1 MPDQLPRY
9 GEPEAGFPA
18 HALPAHALPAPRPEP
33 LAVPAGRLI
42 AILRRHLWVVLFCPL
57 VIVTAA
63 FAVLRQMPRQYTAE
77 ASILIEPQRTQ
88 VSDLQAISPDS
99 GDVAGLLRTQI
110 DILRSPALT
119 LQVVQALHLTQR
131 PEFQPHGGL
140 AARIGDLLQR
150 FGLRRAQPEPP
161 LSPQQMAERVALIL
175 NDKISFVNEVRSS
188 VLRVA
193 VTTEDARQSADI
205 ANKFAEVFL
214 NFKRQEKFEAM
225 QRAHDWFQEQM
236 GKLAEQLRADGLAV
250 EQYRLAHRLDDQ
262 PPDDGTATR
271 TPSINRQQLDTLSN
285 QMMQVSRER
294 ALKEGQL
301 AQAEAVIRGQAVGG
315 ALPAVL
321 ASPVIVELVGQ
332 IATATGREAQL
343 ASAQGI
349 GNPDLVAA
357 RAQLHRLQ
365 ARLQSEMV
373 NISNSLRADVRA
385 AQLQEKALQDQLGRL
400 RLAVSDENAAQVPLQ
415 VLQTKER
422 ATRSIYES
430 FLVRATQLANVAG
443 IQEPDASLVSSA
455 QAPLGPSGPQVKR
468 LLVVAG
474 GLALALGVGLA
485 CALEQLSQGFT
496 SPEQVEATLG
506 LPLHG
511 LIPKMPRR
519 VLRRLSAHGAIV
531 RGASPSADAAAAA
544 LDNLRGR
551 LRALGEA
558 RPKLVMITSA
568 VPQEG
573 KSIFAAE
580 LARNAAA
587 AGWRVM
593 LIECDLY
600 CPSLAAHFRTAA
612 GPGLCDIL
620 AGRLLGDIARV
631 VHEPAPRLHVITAG
645 RPVSDTQEL
654 LASGRM
660 TALLAAVRARYD
672 LVVLDTPPVLPV
684 ADALVLARHAEATL
698 MVVRWDSTARHA
710 VQDAMRQLHEY
721 RARLLGVIM
730 TQVDMRRA
738 ARAAGRMAYA
748 FSFNGTYYGRPVGGQ
763 RLVMQGG
770 ALGRALI
777 LLTAGLLRA
786 RGAGRPVAR
795 G

>member
-1 MPDQLPRY
+1 MPDQLPRFA
-9 GEPEAGFPA
+9 EPETGSLAYAP
-18 HALPAHALPAPRPEP
+18 PAPRPEP
-33 LAVPAGRLI
+33 LAVPAGRLL
-42 AILRRHLWVVLFCPL
+42 ATLRRHLWVVLLCPV
-57 VIVTAA
+57 VIVTLA

-119 LQVVQALHLTQR
+119 LQVVEALHLTQR
-131 PEFQPHGGL
+131 PEFQPQGGL
-140 AARIGDLLQR
+140 KVRIGQLLER
-150 FGLRRAQPEPP
+150 FGLRAARPEPP
-161 LSPQQMAERVALIL
+161 LTPQQMAERVALIL

-193 VTTEDARQSADI
+193 VTTQDARQSADI

-250 EQYRLAHRLDDQ
+250 EQYRLEHKLDDQ
-262 PPDDGTATR
+262 PPDDGTATHVA
-271 TPSINRQQLDTLSN
+271 SINRQQLDTLSN
-285 QMMQVSRER
+285 QLMQVSRER
-294 ALKEGQL
+294 ALKEGEL
-301 AQAEAVIRGQAVGG
+301 AQADAVIRGQAVGG

-343 ASAQGI
+343 ATTQGV

-357 RAQLHRLQ
+357 RAQLRRLQ
-365 ARLQSEMV
+365 GRLQSEMI
-373 NISNSLRADVRA
+373 NISNSLRTEVRA
-385 AQLQEKALQDQLGRL
+385 AQLQEKSLQDQLNRL
-400 RLAVSDENAAQVPLQ
+400 RLAVSDENSAQVPLQ

-455 QAPLGPSGPQVKR
+455 QAPLGPSGPQVTR

-485 CALEQLSQGFT
+485 CVLEQLSQGFT

-511 LIPKMPRR
+511 LIPKIPRR
-519 VLRRLSAHGAIV
+519 ALRRAGGHGVVAV
-531 RGASPSADAAAAA
+531 TAA

-558 RPKLVMITSA
+558 RPKLLMVTSA
-568 VPQEG
+568 LPQEG

-600 CPSLAAHFRTAA
+600 CPSLGAHFRTAA

-620 AGRLLGDIARV
+620 TGRLLGDIGKV

-654 LASGRM
+654 LASNRM

-672 LVVLDTPPVLPV
+672 LVVLDMPPVLPV
-684 ADALVLARHAEATL
+684 PDALVLTRHADATL
-698 MVVRWDSTARHA
+698 MVVRWDSTARSA
-710 VQDAMRQLHEY
+710 VQDALRQLHEC
-721 RARLLGVIM
+721 RARVMGVVM

-738 ARAAGRMAYA
+738 ARSEGRMAYA
-748 FSFNGTYYGRPVGGQ
+748 FSFNNTYYARPAYTQPAGRP
-763 RLVMQGG
+763 RLDMPGG
-770 ALGRALI
+770 ALGRALMH
-777 LLTAGLLRA
+777 LTAGLLRA
-786 RGAGRPVAR
+786 RGAGRPVVR